1 MGKRSLLEKEGF
13 RQSLCSVILH
23 PVIELPYNELR
34 VPFPGMTR
42 WNGALDLSGS
52 PSICWQAA
60 LRLEGRQ
67 EPWLLF
73 SAWNPL
79 GLFVL
84 SVTKHQQSEG
94 IFYSAVPTSLLKT
107 LWGGSSWTHW
117 KSGTISQWCDWC
129 QIKSQVDMVVV
140 THAGTEDCTVPPIW
154 LSTVWK
160 VLIILFSHW
169 FPKFLWAIPDN
180 GKQDTDIFEMRVLVF
195 I

>member
-1 MGKRSLLEKEGF
+1 MGRWSLLEKEGF
-13 RQSLCSVILH
+13 RPSLCSVILH
-23 PVIELPYNELR
+23 SVIELPYNELR

-52 PSICWQAA
+52 PSICCRLLSD
-60 LRLEGRQ
+60 LRGDRNLGSYSPLEI
-67 EPWLLF
+67 
-73 SAWNPL
+73 PL

-107 LWGGSSWTHW
+107 LWGGSSWTRW

-140 THAGTEDCTVPPIW
+140 THAGTEDCTVPPLW
-154 LSTVWK
+154 LPTVWK

-169 FPKFLWAIPDN
+169 FPKFFMGN
-180 GKQDTDIFEMRVLVF
+180 SR
-195 I
+195 